1 MRINYALQ
9 LVSLAAICLFTG
21 CASIIS
27 GRHADVAFASNP
39 SGAHVAVRDDEGRE
53 VAALTTPGVAKLRR
67 SRKNFM
73 PAKYTA
79 TIESPGY
86 QPATVPI
93 RSTANPWLAANILL
107 GGIPGLVVDGAT
119 GAAWKPSPS
128 KIHQDLVPYP
138 QSSGTG
144 GE

>member
-9 LVSLAAICLFTG
+9 LGVLAVLCLFSG

-27 GRHADVAFASNP
+27 GRNADVAFASNP
-39 SGAHVAVRDDEGRE
+39 AGAHVAVRDDEGRE
-53 VAALTTPGVAKLRR
+53 VATLTTPGVAKLRR

-79 TIESPGY
+79 TIEAPGY
-86 QPATVPI
+86 QPANVPI
-93 RSTANPWLAANILL
+93 HSTANPWLAANIVL

-128 KIHQDLVPYP
+128 KIHQDLVPC
-138 QSSGTG
+138 QQGTGTG
-144 GE
+144 GQ